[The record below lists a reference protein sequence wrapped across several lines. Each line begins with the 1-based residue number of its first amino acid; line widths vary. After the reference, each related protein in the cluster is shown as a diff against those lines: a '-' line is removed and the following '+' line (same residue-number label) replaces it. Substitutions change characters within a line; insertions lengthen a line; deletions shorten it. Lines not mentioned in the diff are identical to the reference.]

1 MSERDMREIFM
12 RNLRHHLIKSRKS
25 QVEAA
30 KAINV
35 SQQTFNTW
43 FNGIAI
49 PRPDKLER
57 LAKLFNVEPSELLSE
72 PKFESRI
79 RNLENKNG
87 CTSFIFKND
96 DGEEVLIRVVE
107 KGKEDPTIPTVKGFI
122 SGEFTEKNT
131 VPIKNA
137 IETAQNT
144 INPQKTPE
152 NAENHKLTADE
163 KHIIKLYRAGK
174 YKEIVSLMMDKM
186 TEGS

>member
-1 MSERDMREIFM
+1 MTDRDMREIFM
-12 RNLRHHLIKSRKS
+12 RNLRYHLVKSRKS

-57 LAKLFNVEPSELLSE
+57 LAKLFNVEPSDLLSE
-72 PKFESRI
+72 PRFESRI
-79 RNLENKNG
+79 RNLESKNG

-122 SGEFTEKNT
+122 GEFTEEKT
-131 VPIKNA
+131 IPIKNA
-137 IETAQNT
+137 IETTKNA
-144 INPQKTPE
+144 INPQKSAD
-152 NAENHKLTADE
+152 NAENHKLSADE
-163 KHIIKLYRAGK
+163 KHIIKLYRQGK
-174 YKEIVSLMMDKM
+174 YKEIVSLMMEKM
-186 TEGS
+186 P

>member
-12 RNLRHHLIKSRKS
+12 RNLRHHLIKNRKS

-79 RNLENKNG
+79 RNLKNENG

-96 DGEEVLIRVVE
+96 DGEEVMIRVVE

-122 SGEFTEKNT
+122 SGDFTEKNT
-131 VPIKNA
+131 IPIKNA
-137 IETAQNT
+137 IETA
-144 INPQKTPE
+144 E

-174 YKEIVSLMMDKM
+174 YKEIVSLMMEKM
-186 TEGS
+186 P

>member
-1 MSERDMREIFM
+1 MSDRDMREIFM
-12 RNLRHHLIKSRKS
+12 RNLRHHLGKSRKS

-57 LAKLFNVEPSELLSE
+57 LAKLFNIEPSELLSE

-107 KGKEDPTIPTVKGFI
+107 KGKEDPTMPTVKGFI
-122 SGEFTEKNT
+122 SGDFTEKNT
-131 VPIKNA
+131 
-137 IETAQNT
+137 IETAKNAT
-144 INPQKTPE
+144 NSQKTAE
-152 NAENHKLTADE
+152 NTENHKLTADE

-186 TEGS
+186 TERS